1 MCPAR
6 SIEKMRLPS
15 AWKKPL
21 DEGRLLVLSP
31 FAQKHRR
38 ITADRSQRRNLF
50 IAALAGQIL
59 VAHAGRGS
67 KTEHLCQQVISWD
80 KPIWTLA
87 SKDNE
92 HLLAI
97 GARPLKL
104 EDVPALAAN
113 WQSP

>member
-1 MCPAR
+1 
-6 SIEKMRLPS
+6 
-15 AWKKPL
+15 
-21 DEGRLLVLSP
+21 
-31 FAQKHRR
+31 
-38 ITADRSQRRNLF
+38 
-50 IAALAGQIL
+50 
-59 VAHAGRGS
+59 
-67 KTEHLCQQVISWD
+67 VISWD

-113 WQSP
+113 WEEPRGKN